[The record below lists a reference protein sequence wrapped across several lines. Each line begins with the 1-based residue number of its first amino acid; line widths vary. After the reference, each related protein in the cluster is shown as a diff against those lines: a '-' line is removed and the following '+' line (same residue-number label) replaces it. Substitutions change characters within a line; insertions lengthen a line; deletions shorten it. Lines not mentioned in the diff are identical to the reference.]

1 MTDNKIGN
9 LERMCWIVSIV
20 LLVATVIADMLWC
33 NGFKSLSSVYT
44 ITYNITAS
52 SISALTILYFQ
63 RRDRIKVLKRIYVI
77 EISGTYYRE
86 KIFEPDSNHN
96 AQLTSKNVNVKVEI
110 SHLSGHLVKVQTKYW
125 GEQVQGI
132 IEFSENSQF
141 VGNGILRYLD
151 NSTINI
157 GTYKIQRF
165 PDQDNVLYV
174 YYENTIPRNGAI
186 GYEIWRK

>member
-9 LERMCWIVSIV
+9 LERMCWIVSIA
-20 LLVATVIADMLWC
+20 LLVAAVVADMLW
-33 NGFKSLSSVYT
+33 GSLSKRFSYIFT

-52 SISALTILYFQ
+52 SITALTILYFQ
-63 RRDRIKVLKRIYVI
+63 RRDRIKVLKRIYVN
-77 EISGTYYRE
+77 EISGTYNRE
-86 KIFEPDSNHN
+86 VIFEPTSNHN
-96 AQLTSKNVNVKVEI
+96 AKLTSENVNVKVEI

-125 GEQVQGI
+125 GKQVEGI

-151 NSTINI
+151 NSTIDI